1 MRLTVNFH
9 HDGNFVPSPLM
20 YQEGDESTIRDIEFE
35 GMTVARLSKM
45 LQGTCMFPV
54 KGIFFL
60 VPGKELSNGLI
71 QIKNDLDLANCIAIG
86 YKNGKVIDVFLEHHG
101 YDLSHWI
108 QTDTDNNDDENS
120 DVEMEDITGYAA
132 SDFVGEDDVV
142 IPNRSINDPFLN
154 KLCNGSYINDFSD
167 KPDVGESSQPC
178 GKELEIDSD
187 DEDVDK
193 QFKLLDG
200 VIYPEFDP
208 KLPWNEMKPT
218 VGLRFEHPEQ
228 LKDCLTNYD
237 VANGYQLWYKRND
250 YRSLFVLCGRDPAEI
265 RSSGKK
271 GKKRKDEDEL
281 PKKDKGLLLRSPKK
295 GKKGAYI
302 RSPSKKGV
310 QGQSSADKGKAEDLQ
325 GESVAKKGT
334 KKGIKKVVSGCTFRL
349 WASWTQDGSCFQI
362 KTLIPE
368 HTCSR
373 NFELGSLCKRAKQR
387 ALFDHE
393 GGLIDHYSRLWDYR
407 KQLLDTNP
415 GSSVHLHVEEKD
427 HGKIHFKRIYICF
440 KAMIEG
446 WNAGCRKVI
455 GLDGCFLKGT
465 CRGELLTAMGRDGN
479 NQMFPIAWAVV
490 NVENTDNWE
499 WFLACLCEDL
509 RLNCGA
515 YMTIISDGHKGL
527 MEAVK
532 NLLPYAE
539 HRQCARHIY
548 ANFKKKWNGLHF
560 KSLFW
565 LAATTTIQHTFYSK
579 MNLIGNIDPEAKQW
593 LVDRNP
599 NNWCRDFF
607 KMDKGCAAYE
617 NGISESYHNAIRIAR
632 GKPLITM
639 LEEIRVYLMQRLY
652 SMHNLASNLVDS
664 ITPSIR
670 KEIEHLKEAQRF
682 WIVYPCGN
690 NEYEIR
696 KGDTLYGV
704 NIENRTCA
712 CKWWD
717 LSGVPCVYSVA
728 AFSFLKMDPVLG
740 VSAWYSKKMWENAY
754 SYFIRPVGGST
765 MWTNTPEEPPL
776 PLVLKKMPGPSIAD
790 PTNSEA
796 GDTGFMN
803 TDETVTED
811 PIEESQVDDIPTQ
824 QSKTGQKTAKIIE
837 DAIATRKLKTAGLK
851 RRCKS
856 ERIAKRAK
864 PFQFVKDGAGS
875 CADKA
880 WDVDEVL
887 AEE

>member
-20 YQEGDESTIRDIEFE
+20 YQEGEKSTIRDLEFE
-35 GMTVARLSKM
+35 GMTVIRLSKL

-60 VPGKELSNGLI
+60 IPGKELSNGLI
-71 QIKNDLDLANCIAIG
+71 EIKNDLDLANCIAVG
-86 YKNGKVIDVFLEHHG
+86 YKNGKVVDMFLEHHG

-108 QTDTDNNDDENS
+108 QTDIDNNDDELS
-120 DVEMEDITGYAA
+120 DVEMEDITGYGA

-154 KLCNGSYINDFSD
+154 KLCNGSNINDFSD
-167 KPDVGESSQPC
+167 KINVGESSQPC

-193 QFKLLDG
+193 QFKLVNG

-218 VGLRFEHPEQ
+218 LGLRFEHPEQ
-228 LKDCLTNYD
+228 IKNCLTNYG
-237 VANGYQLWYKRND
+237 VANGYQLCN
-250 YRSLFVLCGRDPAEI
+250 
-265 RSSGKK
+265 GKK
-271 GKKRKDEDEL
+271 GKKVDWPYKKWKDEDEL

-295 GKKGAYI
+295 GKKDAYI
-302 RSPSKKGV
+302 RSPSKKGA
-310 QGQSSADKGKAEDLQ
+310 QGQSFIDKVTKN
-325 GESVAKKGT
+325 GT
-334 KKGIKKVVSGCTFRL
+334 KKVASGCTFRL
-349 WASWTQDGSCFQI
+349 WASLMQDGSCFQI

-373 NFELGSLCKRAKQR
+373 NFELGSLVTFKWIAKQFAFKIIQDPTITYRCIQEQIKKKYLINVSVGQCKRAKQR

-393 GGLIDHYSRLWDYR
+393 GGLIEHYSRLWDYR

-532 NLLPYAE
+532 NLLSFAE

-565 LAATTTIQHTFYSK
+565 GAAASTI
-579 MNLIGNIDPEAKQW
+579 
-593 LVDRNP
+593 
-599 NNWCRDFF
+599 
-607 KMDKGCAAYE
+607 
-617 NGISESYHNAIRIAR
+617 
-632 GKPLITM
+632 
-639 LEEIRVYLMQRLY
+639 
-652 SMHNLASNLVDS
+652 
-664 ITPSIR
+664 
-670 KEIEHLKEAQRF
+670 
-682 WIVYPCGN
+682 
-690 NEYEIR
+690 
-696 KGDTLYGV
+696 
-704 NIENRTCA
+704 
-712 CKWWD
+712 
-717 LSGVPCVYSVA
+717 
-728 AFSFLKMDPVLG
+728 
-740 VSAWYSKKMWENAY
+740 
-754 SYFIRPVGGST
+754 
-765 MWTNTPEEPPL
+765 
-776 PLVLKKMPGPSIAD
+776 
-790 PTNSEA
+790 
-796 GDTGFMN
+796 
-803 TDETVTED
+803 
-811 PIEESQVDDIPTQ
+811 
-824 QSKTGQKTAKIIE
+824 
-837 DAIATRKLKTAGLK
+837 
-851 RRCKS
+851 
-856 ERIAKRAK
+856 
-864 PFQFVKDGAGS
+864 
-875 CADKA
+875 
-880 WDVDEVL
+880 
-887 AEE
+887 

>member
-1 MRLTVNFH
+1 MVTLSHHLSCIKKEKNPQFH
-9 HDGNFVPSPLM
+9 DL
-20 YQEGDESTIRDIEFE
+20 EFE
-35 GMTVARLSKM
+35 GMTVIRLSKL

-60 VPGKELSNGLI
+60 IPGKELSNGLI
-71 QIKNDLDLANCIAIG
+71 EIKNDLDLANCIAVG
-86 YKNGKVIDVFLEHHG
+86 YKNGKVVDMFLEHHG

-108 QTDTDNNDDENS
+108 QTDIDNNDDELS
-120 DVEMEDITGYAA
+120 DVEMEDIIGYGA

-167 KPDVGESSQPC
+167 KSDVGESSQPC

-193 QFKLLDG
+193 QLKLVEG

-218 VGLRFEHPEQ
+218 LGLRFEHPEQ
-228 LKDCLTNYD
+228 LKECMTNYG
-237 VANGYQLWYKRND
+237 VANGYQLWYRRND
-250 YRSLFVLCGRDPAEI
+250 YRSLFVLCGRELGEG
-265 RSSGKK
+265 RSGGKK
-271 GKKRKDEDEL
+271 GKKGDWPYKKEKNEGEL
-281 PKKDKGLLLRSPKK
+281 PKKDKGVLLRSPTK
-295 GKKGAYI
+295 GKKRAYI

-325 GESVAKKGT
+325 GESVAKKGKKKGT
-334 KKGIKKVVSGCTFRL
+334 KKGVNGCTFRL
-349 WASWTQDGSCFQI
+349 WASWMQDGSCFQI

-373 NFELGSLCKRAKQR
+373 NFELGSLVTFKWIAKQFALKIIEDPTITYRSIQEQIKKKYLINVSVGQCKRAKQR

-393 GGLIDHYSRLWDYR
+393 GGLIEHYSRLWDYR

-415 GSSVHLHVEEKD
+415 GSSVHLHVDELD
-427 HGKIHFKRIYICF
+427 NGKIHFKRIYVCF

-446 WNAGCRKVI
+446 WSAGCRKVI

-465 CRGELLTAMGRDGN
+465 CRNM
-479 NQMFPIAWAVV
+479 QS
-490 NVENTDNWE
+490 VETIDNWE

-509 RLNCGA
+509 RLDSGA
-515 YMTIISDGHKGL
+515 SLTVISDGHKGL
-527 MEAVK
+527 MESVK
-532 NLLPYAE
+532 NLLPHAE

-599 NNWCRDFF
+599 NSWCRAFF
-607 KMDKGCAAYE
+607 KMDRGCAAYE

-632 GKPLITM
+632 GSWLCSASGQILQKSLTFRCHQS
-639 LEEIRVYLMQRLY
+639 LERCQT
-652 SMHNLASNLVDS
+652 S
-664 ITPSIR
+664 
-670 KEIEHLKEAQRF
+670 
-682 WIVYPCGN
+682 
-690 NEYEIR
+690 
-696 KGDTLYGV
+696 
-704 NIENRTCA
+704 
-712 CKWWD
+712 
-717 LSGVPCVYSVA
+717 
-728 AFSFLKMDPVLG
+728 
-740 VSAWYSKKMWENAY
+740 
-754 SYFIRPVGGST
+754 
-765 MWTNTPEEPPL
+765 
-776 PLVLKKMPGPSIAD
+776 
-790 PTNSEA
+790 
-796 GDTGFMN
+796 
-803 TDETVTED
+803 
-811 PIEESQVDDIPTQ
+811 
-824 QSKTGQKTAKIIE
+824 QKTAKIIE
-837 DAIATRKLKTAGLK
+837 DAIATGKLKTAGLK

-864 PFQFVKDGAGS
+864 PFQFGKDGAGS